1 MEKKYAVALTTVSTL
16 KQQIAGNSPDVQKK
30 EIKFFGDSRNFI
42 IVNFFQYTIS
52 RSKED
57 ETIVKA
63 IIEYCKSS
71 KYPIKYLIFKCIDRF
86 SRGGTFF
93 YLHLK
98 KELAK
103 NGIECIDIYGIIQPP
118 INTLAHLGM
127 QFPWSMVSPSENA
140 EILEANR
147 AKQEVS
153 TILTRMIGAEIGYR
167 RKGYAIRPPKI
178 GLQHKK
184 ITTPDGIRTVLEA
197 QPEKSK
203 WIIKMLELRAESVK
217 PDEEI
222 VDIINAMGYTSGDRI
237 RWDRTKPTPVP
248 MGMIKGKPLT
258 VKQMQKMVQYTEYV
272 GVICDRWTNDYQPI
286 KTAYFAG
293 LVSFDTFNRANRG
306 KIAIVVKQD
315 GSLEI
320 LRNVKPQIR
329 NKNNPLYPYKEAVA
343 CPRCRGELRGSAPRS
358 KSGKHIPYY
367 HCNHNHPYWSMNRV
381 KFHTQ
386 VYEFISGLHFNQ
398 DFIRLFTETV
408 LEVWRENQKQS
419 EQLAIDY
426 GRQVQLLREE
436 RQSIKDRMKLVK
448 TEAGMKL
455 IEEDLAEIEN
465 KIAVATQAR
474 DTNEDEDQNIDLL
487 TTYAKYFME
496 HLEELL
502 IVEDKPEQQKQ
513 LFSLAFEETPT
524 FEEIVSGTP
533 KLACVFEL
541 NEQYKTSN
549 SLDVSAVG
557 VEPTTLIF
565 FLLRKNEQNLML

>member
-1 MEKKYAVALTTVSTL
+1 MEKKYAVGLTTVSTL
-16 KQQIAGNSPDVQKK
+16 KQQIAGNSPEVQKK
-30 EIKFFGDSRNFI
+30 EIKFFADSRDFEVVHI
-42 IVNFFQYTIS
+42 FPYTIS

-63 IIEYCKSS
+63 IIEYCKNS

-127 QFPWSMVSPSENA
+127 EFPWSMVSPSENA

-147 AKQEVS
+147 AKQEVT

-178 GLQHKK
+178 GLIHKK
-184 ITTPDGIRTVLEA
+184 ITTHDGIRTVLDA
-197 QPEKSK
+197 DPEKSR
-203 WIIKMLELRAESVK
+203 WVIKLLELRAEGVMS
-217 PDEEI
+217 DEEI
-222 VDIINAMGYTSGDRI
+222 VDVVNAMGYTSGDRN
-237 RWDRTKPTPVP
+237 RWDRTLPTPVP
-248 MGMIKGKPLT
+248 VGVIKGKPLT
-258 VKQMQKMVQYTEYV
+258 AKQLQKMVQYPEYA
-272 GVICDRWTNDYQPI
+272 GVICDGWTNYQPI
-286 KTAYFAG
+286 RTAYFDG
-293 LVSFDTFNRANRG
+293 LVSIDTFNRANRG
-306 KIAIVVKQD
+306 KIAIIEKQD

-329 NKNNPLYPYKEAVA
+329 NKNNPLYPYKEAAA
-343 CPRCRGELRGSAPRS
+343 CPKCRGELRGSAPRS
-358 KSGKHIPYY
+358 KSGKHIARY
-367 HCNHNHPYWSMNRV
+367 HCNDNHTYWSMNRE

-386 VYEFISGLHFNQ
+386 VYEFISSLHFNQ

-408 LEVWRENQKQS
+408 LEVWREKQKQS

-426 GRQVQLLREE
+426 GKQVQLLREE

-513 LFSLAFEETPT
+513 LFGLAFEETPT
-524 FEEIVSGTP
+524 FEEIVNGTP

-541 NEQYKTSN
+541 NEQYKTSK
-549 SLDVSAVG
+549 SLSVSHQG
-557 VEPTTLIF
+557 LEP
-565 FLLRKNEQNLML
+565 

>member
-16 KQQIAGNSPDVQKK
+16 KQQIAGNSPEDQ
-30 EIKFFGDSRNFI
+30 ERQCRFFAESKNFT
-42 IVNFFQYTIS
+42 IVNVFQYTIS

-63 IIEYCKSS
+63 IIEYCKNA

-118 INTLAHLGM
+118 INTLAHLSIE
-127 QFPWSMVSPSENA
+127 FPWSKVSPSENA

-147 AKQEVS
+147 AKQEVT

-178 GLQHKK
+178 GLHHKK
-184 ITTPDGIRTVLEA
+184 ITTSDGIRTVLEA
-197 QPEKSK
+197 HPEKSR
-203 WIIKMLELRAESVK
+203 WIVKMFEARAEGIMS
-217 PDEEI
+217 DEEI
-222 VDIINAMGYTSGDRI
+222 VDMVNALGYVSEDRV
-237 RWDRTKPTPVP
+237 RWDKTKPTPVP
-248 MGMIKGKPLT
+248 KGVIKGKRLT
-258 VKQMQKMVQYTEYV
+258 VKQLQKMIQYTEYT
-272 GVICDRWTNDYQPI
+272 GVICDKWTNDYQPI
-286 KTAYFAG
+286 RTAYFDG
-293 LVSFDTFNRANRG
+293 LVTIDTFNRANRG
-306 KIAIVVKQD
+306 KIAIIVKQD

-329 NKNNPLYPYKEAVA
+329 NKNNPSYPYKEAVA
-343 CPRCRGELRGSAPRS
+343 CPKCRGELRGSASRS
-358 KSGKHIPYY
+358 KSGKHIGYY
-367 HCNHNHPYWSMNRV
+367 HCNKNHDYWGINSG

-386 VYEFISGLHFNQ
+386 VYEFISSLHFNQ
-398 DFIRLFTETV
+398 DFIRLFTESV
-408 LEVWRENQKQS
+408 LEVWRTKQKDS

-426 GRQVQLLREE
+426 GKQVQMLREE
-436 RQSIKDRMKLVK
+436 RQSVKDRMRLVK
-448 TEAGMKL
+448 TEVGMKL
-455 IEEDLAEIEN
+455 VEEDLADIEN

-487 TTYAKYFME
+487 LTYAKYFME

-513 LFSLAFEETPT
+513 LFRLAFEQTPT
-524 FEEIVSGTP
+524 YEEIVNGTP

-541 NEQYKTSN
+541 NEQYRTSK
-549 SLDVSAVG
+549 SLDVSRQG
-557 VEPTTLIF
+557 FEP
-565 FLLRKNEQNLML
+565 